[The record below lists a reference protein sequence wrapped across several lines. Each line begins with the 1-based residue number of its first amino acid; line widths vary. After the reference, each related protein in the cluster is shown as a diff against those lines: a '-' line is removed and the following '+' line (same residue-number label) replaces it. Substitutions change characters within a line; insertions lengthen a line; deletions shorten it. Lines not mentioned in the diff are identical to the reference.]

1 MLFETV
7 YSTIASSPLQKHHH
21 HPWKLFSSAL
31 MWMTESSQCYMT
43 HWVVLRNWS
52 SQLSPHQ
59 VGCKLEVWGKGTCES
74 SQELQLQQ
82 ETFLGNVCAEA
93 EEQKLEEGTPEKS
106 LSGLDCAFR
115 KNAVKKKIGTM
126 SKETAYFFVYMLNSL
141 VFKEEFSV
149 LCKKVCIKAPSI
161 SFFFFSFFS
170 PLIPSQ
176 HCCWKMKTFARSI
189 KWIMLSVILLHS

>member
-1 MLFETV
+1 
-7 YSTIASSPLQKHHH
+7 
-21 HPWKLFSSAL
+21 

-161 SFFFFSFFS
+161 SFFFFSFFFS
-170 PLIPSQ
+170 PHTLSALLLKNEDICKKHQMNYAVSHTIAQLIPGAWISS
-176 HCCWKMKTFARSI
+176 RSFTYYN
-189 KWIMLSVILLHS
+189 